1 MKYTRE
7 EYNEKLLLELEYSQ
21 AKGQMSE
28 DLKLLCFNIA
38 NDISL
43 NRERYP
49 FIDEDMRVMCVV
61 FAYEACTR
69 YVMKFNRE
77 KSDNAYSYVS
87 VIIRSSFAG
96 TLKKQYDRKHKSISL

>member
-7 EYNEKLLLELEYSQ
+7 EYNQKLLLELEYSQ
-21 AKGQMSE
+21 AKGEMTE
-28 DLKLLCFNIA
+28 DLKFLCFELA

-43 NRERYP
+43 NKERYP

-61 FAYEACTR
+61 FAYDACAR
-69 YVMKFNRE
+69 HVMKFNRE
-77 KSDNAYSYVS
+77 RSDNAYSYVS

-96 TLKKQYDRKHKSISL
+96 TLKKQYDRRKTVSL